1 MIRKI
6 RFFPVFIMTIALGVV
21 LSPNGAQ
28 AIKLD
33 DVVKS
38 VQKAVGSG
46 GELSESKIV
55 SGLKEA
61 LEVGTG
67 NAVGVVSA
75 VGGYYNNSDIKIPL
89 PKTVRKVEKLI
100 RAAGYDEELDAF
112 EMSMNNAAEQAAP
125 AAKPIFMDAIKQMTF
140 DDAKKILN
148 GRENEATLYFK
159 DKTFDRLHEIFKPK
173 VHSAMSEVGVTNKY
187 QALDDKVRS
196 VPLVGNIGFD
206 LDKYVTDGGLEGL
219 FYMLAQEEKKIRENP
234 AARVTDLLKEV
245 FGRK

>member
-1 MIRKI
+1 MICKT
-6 RFFPVFIMTIALGVV
+6 RFFHVFIVIIALGAV
-21 LSPNGAQ
+21 LGPSGAR
-28 AIKLD
+28 AIQLG
-33 DVVKS
+33 DVMKS
-38 VQKAVGSG
+38 VQQAVGSG
-46 GELSESKIV
+46 GELSDSKIV

-75 VGGYYNNSDIKIPL
+75 VGGYYNNSNIKIPL
-89 PKTVRKVEKLI
+89 PKTVQKVETLI
-100 RAAGYDEELDAF
+100 RAAGYGEDLDAF
-112 EMSMNNAAEQAAP
+112 EKSMNSAAEQAAP
-125 AAKPIFMDAIKQMTF
+125 AAKPIFTDAIKQMTF

-148 GRENEATLYFK
+148 GKENEATLYFK
-159 DKTFDRLHEIFKPK
+159 DKTYDRLHEIFKPK
-173 VHSAMSEVGVTNKY
+173 VHTAMSEVGVTNKY
-187 QALDDKVRS
+187 QTLEDKVHS

-206 LDKYVTDGGLEGL
+206 LDNYVTDGGLEGL